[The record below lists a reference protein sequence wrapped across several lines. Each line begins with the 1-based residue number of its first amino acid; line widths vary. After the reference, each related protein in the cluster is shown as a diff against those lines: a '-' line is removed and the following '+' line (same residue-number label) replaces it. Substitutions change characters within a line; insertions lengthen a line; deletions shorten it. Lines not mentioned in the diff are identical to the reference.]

1 MGCTDQVFSLRCIAE
16 KFLAKNQK
24 VYCAFVDL
32 EKAYD
37 RVVRNELWS
46 ALSMHGVSSSLIR
59 ALKSLYK
66 DSSACV
72 RINGAYTELFNIE
85 KGVRQGCVAS
95 PWLFNLFMDSCLTDL
110 KESVCGLR
118 MNDLLV
124 KCLLY
129 ADDQVILASSAEE
142 LQEMVNI
149 MNEALKKKGMK
160 VNVSKT
166 KAMVLEKEDSM
177 TECTIMIEEER
188 VEQVKEFVYLGS
200 KFTSDGKC
208 ESDIE
213 RRVNAGNMGNGALH
227 AFMNSQKVSNKA
239 RLAVH
244 RGVLVPTLMYGS
256 ESWVWQ
262 KKHESR
268 INAVEMRALRS
279 MIGVKL
285 SDRIRNSV
293 IRERCGIKE
302 DIVTGIEKGM
312 LRWFGHVERMN
323 ERRLTK
329 KVYMASV
336 DGNVGRGRPRRTYLD
351 QIGDV
356 LKKGQVKSTLNRRAC
371 MKRLMNVEEAK
382 EVCQDRSKWKDVVS
396 AYLSGKEA

>member
-1 MGCTDQVFSLRCIAE
+1 
-16 KFLAKNQK
+16 
-24 VYCAFVDL
+24 
-32 EKAYD
+32 
-37 RVVRNELWS
+37 
-46 ALSMHGVSSSLIR
+46 
-59 ALKSLYK
+59 
-66 DSSACV
+66 
-72 RINGAYTELFNIE
+72 
-85 KGVRQGCVAS
+85 
-95 PWLFNLFMDSCLTDL
+95 
-110 KESVCGLR
+110 
-118 MNDLLV
+118 MNNLLV

-160 VNVSKT
+160 VNVN
-166 KAMVLEKEDSM
+166 
-177 TECTIMIEEER
+177 
-188 VEQVKEFVYLGS
+188 
-200 KFTSDGKC
+200 GKC

-213 RRVNAGNMGNGALH
+213 RRVNAGNMVNGALH
-227 AFMNSQKVSNKA
+227 AFMNSQKVSNK
-239 RLAVH
+239 AVH

-302 DIVTGIEKGM
+302 DIVTGIEKEM

-336 DGNVGRGRPRRTYLD
+336 DGNVGRGRPRRTYMD

-356 LKKGQVKSTLNRRAC
+356 LKKVQVKSTLNRRAC
-371 MKRLMNVEEAK
+371 MKKMMNVEEAK

-396 AYLSGKEA
+396 AYPSGKEA